1 MNRDEH
7 MKEVYKAR
15 KLRDGL
21 WSIAEQHSSDGM
33 MVMMYLVEGAKKAA
47 LIDCGFGVTDTLRT
61 FVESL
66 TAKPLACYI
75 AHGHPD
81 HAGAAAL
88 FDEIYMSEKDASL
101 LPISLS
107 FERRMGDVF
116 GHGGNSEHEA
126 YCREHIVMCDKL
138 PYKDIGHGT
147 VIDLGEKRLEV
158 FAIPGH
164 TQGSLAFYN
173 REENYALTSD
183 AFSNRTAL
191 VTLPKEKR
199 IGIEAYR
206 DGLDRFLAAIN
217 DETLL
222 YWGHGTEPLPHS
234 VPKDMLSACQE
245 VLEGK
250 TEKDTLCDNPF
261 SRRLSAAGKRMMEHI
276 CGSVMLVYDANTL

>member
-1 MNRDEH
+1 MT
-7 MKEVYKAR
+7 EVYKAE

-21 WSIAEQHSSDGM
+21 WSIAEQHTTDGM
-33 MVMMYLVEGAKKAA
+33 QVMMYLVEGTEKAA
-47 LIDCGFGVTDTLRT
+47 LIDSGFGVTNTLRH
-61 FVESL
+61 FAESL
-66 TAKPLACYI
+66 TDRPIACYI

-88 FDEIYMSEKDASL
+88 FDEIYMNSRDEHL
-101 LPISLS
+101 LPVSLS

-116 GHGGNSEHEA
+116 GAGGNDEHEA
-126 YCREHIVMCDKL
+126 HCREHIVMCEKL
-138 PYKDIGHGT
+138 PYKDIGHGA
-147 VIDLGEKRLEV
+147 VIDLGDKRLDV

-173 REENYALTSD
+173 RKENYALTSD

-206 DGLDRFLAAIN
+206 DGLVRFLSAIN
-217 DETLL
+217 DDTLL
-222 YWGHGTEPLPHS
+222 YWGHGTEPMPHC
-234 VPKDMLSACQE
+234 VPKDMLRACHE

>member
-1 MNRDEH
+1 MT
-7 MKEVYKAR
+7 EVYKAE

-21 WSIAEQHSSDGM
+21 WSIAEQHTTDGM
-33 MVMMYLVEGAKKAA
+33 QVMMYLVEGTEKAA
-47 LIDCGFGVTDTLRT
+47 LIDSGFGVTNTLRH
-61 FVESL
+61 FAESL
-66 TAKPLACYI
+66 ADRPIACYI

-88 FDEIYMSEKDASL
+88 FDEIYMSEKDEPL

-116 GHGGNSEHEA
+116 GRGGDSEHET
-126 YCREHIVMCDKL
+126 YCREHIVMCNKL

-147 VIDLGEKRLEV
+147 VIDLGDKKLEI

-206 DGLDRFLAAIN
+206 DGLERFLAAIN

-222 YWGHGTEPLPHS
+222 YWGHGTEPMPHN
-234 VPKDMLSACQE
+234 VPKDMLRACQE
-245 VLEGK
+245 VLDGK
-250 TEKDTLCDNPF
+250 TGKDTLCDNPF
-261 SRRLSAAGKRMMEHI
+261 SRRLSAAGKRMMEHT

>member
-1 MNRDEH
+1 
-7 MKEVYKAR
+7 MKEVYTAR
-15 KLRDGL
+15 KLCEGL
-21 WSIAEQHSSDGM
+21 LSIAEQHSPEGM
-33 MVMMYLVEGAKKAA
+33 MVMMYLVEGTKKAV

-66 TAKPLACYI
+66 SDKPVACYI

-88 FDEIYMSEKDASL
+88 FDEIYMSEKDEPL

-107 FERRMGDVF
+107 YERRMGDVF
-116 GHGGNSEHEA
+116 GRGGNSEHEA

-138 PYKDIGHGT
+138 TYVDIGHGT
-147 VIDLGEKRLEV
+147 VIDLGNKKLEV

-164 TQGSLAFYN
+164 TQGSLAFFN

-183 AFSNRTAL
+183 AFSTRTAL

-199 IGIEAYR
+199 VGIEAYR
-206 DGLDRFLAAIN
+206 DGLERFLAAIN
-217 DETLL
+217 DDTLL
-222 YWGHGTEPLPHS
+222 YWGHGIESMPHS
-234 VPKDMLSACQE
+234 VPKDMLRACEE

-250 TEKDTLCDNPF
+250 TENDNLCDNPF
-261 SRRLSAAGKRMMEHI
+261 SRRLSAAGKRMMEHV
-276 CGSVMLVYDANTL
+276 CGSVMLVYDANTI